1 MKRKYWGSVLFLI
14 VLIAATTF
22 VLLKSN
28 DMRAVLAA
36 IAAVKLTWLA
46 PGILA
51 ALLFVAGEGMIIWY
65 LLRALNIPAHP
76 PQCIRWSFVGFFFS
90 AITPSATGG
99 QPAQIYYMKREGVRI
114 ADSTPVLMVVAV
126 LYKFVLVVLGLALIA
141 AAGNILRGAFG
152 GLLWL

>member
-65 LLRALNIPAHP
+65 LMGRNSRTRRDP
-76 PQCIRWSFVGFFFS
+76 C
-90 AITPSATGG
+90 
-99 QPAQIYYMKREGVRI
+99 
-114 ADSTPVLMVVAV
+114 
-126 LYKFVLVVLGLALIA
+126 LY
-141 AAGNILRGAFG
+141 
-152 GLLWL
+152 